1 MKEIEFLEIIIKSD
15 EIKIK
20 KEKINRILNWLTFQ
34 KVINIQEFLRL
45 ANYYQQF
52 IKDFIF
58 IRLLYDI
65 VKKN

>member
-34 KVINIQEFLRL
+34 KVINI
-45 ANYYQQF
+45 
-52 IKDFIF
+52 
-58 IRLLYDI
+58 
-65 VKKN
+65 